1 MPPPSGKR
9 ILVVEDQHDVAR
21 VILLFLVQHGYVVE
35 VARSGSEALVLV
47 DSFGPDVLLLDL
59 HLPDFRGEDVAR
71 IARGRRS
78 PLRIVGMTG
87 GSVAAPTPEER
98 QFFDELLAKPSG
110 LDELL
115 RAL

>member
-1 MPPPSGKR
+1 MSPHSGKR
-9 ILVVEDQHDVAR
+9 VLVVEDQHDVAR
-21 VILLFLVQHGYVVE
+21 VLLLLLVQHGCVVE
-35 VARSGSEALVLV
+35 VAHSGTEALMLV
-47 DSFGPDVLLLDL
+47 DSFGPDVMVLDL

-87 GSVAAPTPEER
+87 GSVVAPTPEQR
-98 QFFDELLAKPSG
+98 QHFDELLPKPFG